1 MLVGLALFPGLFFY
15 PWYWFLLIDLS
26 NYCLINF
33 QLLLTI
39 TTVCFTKR
47 VEDVILISQI
57 RSKGD
62 HLLRSIQSPQTFFV
76 VSWSL
81 TCSLVLMLLSGQSVW
96 SPFLGC
102 SRKAICKLVL
112 HTPSTTSSNSFAQ
125 IFKFFIRGFM
135 WLSLEAKSFY
145 FENRLYKSP
154 KWALYQVSLFFQSQ
168 LPIESDLSSLFYH
181 YLPFPGSQ
189 MARPYFPWLYGLH
202 LFQIYATPWGHP
214 HFSCFANQGLCQSL
228 L

>member
-1 MLVGLALFPGLFFY
+1 MLS
-15 PWYWFLLIDLS
+15 WY
-26 NYCLINF
+26 
-33 QLLLTI
+33 
-39 TTVCFTKR
+39 R
-47 VEDVILISQI
+47 I

-62 HLLRSIQSPQTFFV
+62 HLLRSILSPQTFFF

-81 TCSLVLMLLSGQSVW
+81 TCIPALMLLSRQSVW
-96 SPFLGC
+96 FPFLEC
-102 SRKAICKLVL
+102 SRKAICELVL
-112 HTPSTTSSNSFAQ
+112 HTPLTTSSNSFAR

-145 FENRLYKSP
+145 FESRFYKSP

-168 LPIESDLSSLFYH
+168 LPIESDLSSLSYH